1 MRDGE
6 LCPYLAHEPL
16 TDAGWAA
23 WDTLLRCAGQLRIA
37 ANGIVAGLDLH
48 AAMTVGMALGHCPR
62 ALAELLPAGE
72 AGLVRALNER
82 LGRES

>member
-1 MRDGE
+1 MRTVSSA
-6 LCPYLAHEPL
+6 PTSRRSRL

-23 WDTLLRCAGQLRIA
+23 WDTLLRCAGQLRVT

-48 AAMTVGMALGHCPR
+48 AAMTVGMALGHCPH

-72 AGLVRALNER
+72 AGLIRALNER